1 MGRPPHPL
9 LSRDRIVST
18 ALALADSE
26 GLEAVSTRRLAAELG
41 VAGPS
46 LYNHVGTKE
55 ELLDDMVDAVLARVD
70 TSMFAELSTTN
81 PEWRA
86 ALEKW
91 ARTYRAAIAA
101 HPNIVPALATG
112 LGRRPNGLRIA
123 DAVFGG
129 LVSAGWP
136 RREAISVGAVMR
148 YFVLG
153 SALGSFA
160 SAFPADAAVYSNNYP
175 HLDGAH
181 LLAGRQQRVDRRA
194 FDAGLQAVLDGLEL
208 QYHCSRAAKR
218 ATTLLACRTTRATD
232 AGSE

>member
-1 MGRPPHPL
+1 MGRPPRAL
-9 LSRDRIVST
+9 LSRDQIVST
-18 ALALADSE
+18 ALALADSQ

-55 ELLDDMVDAVLARVD
+55 DLLDDMVDAVLAGVD
-70 TSMFAELSTTN
+70 TSMFDELSATN
-81 PEWRA
+81 PEWRT

-101 HPNIVPALATG
+101 HPNIVPVLATG

-136 RREAISVGAVMR
+136 RREASSVGAVIR

-194 FDAGLQAVLDGLEL
+194 FDTGLQAVLDGLEL
-208 QYHCSRAAKR
+208 HYQ
-218 ATTLLACRTTRATD
+218 LLVH
-232 AGSE
+232 G

>member
-9 LSRDRIVST
+9 LSRDLIVST
-18 ALALADSE
+18 ALALADAE

-46 LYNHVGTKE
+46 LYNHVGTKD
-55 ELLDDMVDAVLARVD
+55 ELLDDVVDAVLAQVD
-70 TSMFAELSTTN
+70 TSMFDELSATN
-81 PEWRA
+81 PRWRA
-86 ALEKW
+86 ALETW

-101 HPNIVPALATG
+101 HPNIVPVLATG
-112 LGRRPNGLRIA
+112 LGRRPNGLRLA

-136 RREAISVGAVMR
+136 RREAVSVGAVMR

-160 SAFPADAAVYSNNYP
+160 SAFPADAAVYSSTYP

-181 LLAGRQQRVDRRA
+181 LLAGRQQRVDHRA
-194 FDAGLQAVLDGLEL
+194 FDTGLQAVLDGLEL
-208 QYHCSRAAKR
+208 RYQ
-218 ATTLLACRTTRATD
+218 LLAR
-232 AGSE
+232 G

>member
-1 MGRPPHPL
+1 VGRPPHPL
-9 LSRDRIVST
+9 LSRDRIAST
-18 ALALADSE
+18 ALALVDSE

-41 VAGPS
+41 VTGPS

-55 ELLDDMVDAVLARVD
+55 ELLDDVVDAVLARVD
-70 TSMFAELSTTN
+70 TSMFAELSATN

-91 ARTYRAAIAA
+91 AHTYKEAIAA

-112 LGRRPNGLRIA
+112 LGRRPNALRIA
-123 DAVFGG
+123 NEVFGG

-136 RREAISVGAVMR
+136 HREAISVGAVMR

-160 SAFPADAAVYSNNYP
+160 SAFPADAAVYGNNYP

-181 LLAGRQQRVDRRA
+181 LLATRQQRVDRRA
-194 FDAGLQAVLDGLEL
+194 FDTGLRALLDGLEL
-208 QYHCSRAAKR
+208 HYQ
-218 ATTLLACRTTRATD
+218 LLERD
-232 AGSE
+232 

>member
-1 MGRPPHPL
+1 VGRPPQPL

-26 GLEAVSTRRLAAELG
+26 GLEAVSTRRLASELG
-41 VAGPS
+41 VTGPS

-70 TSMFAELSTTN
+70 TSMFDKLSVTN
-81 PEWRA
+81 PAWRT

-91 ARTYRAAIAA
+91 ARAYRETIAV

-123 DAVFGG
+123 NAVFGG

-136 RREAISVGAVMR
+136 RREAVGVSAAVR
-148 YFVLG
+148 NFVLG

-160 SAFPADAAVYSNNYP
+160 SAFPADAAIYSNRYP

-181 LLAGRQQRVDRRA
+181 LLATRQQRVDKRA
-194 FDAGLQAVLDGLEL
+194 FDAGLQAMLDGLEL
-208 QYHCSRAAKR
+208 RYQS
-218 ATTLLACRTTRATD
+218 LLRN
-232 AGSE
+232 

>member
-1 MGRPPHPL
+1 
-9 LSRDRIVST
+9 
-18 ALALADSE
+18 
-26 GLEAVSTRRLAAELG
+26 VSTRRLAAELG

-55 ELLDDMVDAVLARVD
+55 ELLDDVVDAVLARVD
-70 TSMFAELSTTN
+70 TSMFAELSETN

-129 LVSAGWP
+129 LVAAGWP
-136 RREAISVGAVMR
+136 RREAVSVGAVIR

-194 FDAGLQAVLDGLEL
+194 FDAGLQALLDGLEL
-208 QYHCSRAAKR
+208 QYQ
-218 ATTLLACRTTRATD
+218 LLAH
-232 AGSE
+232 G

>member
-1 MGRPPHPL
+1 MGRAPHPL

-26 GLEAVSTRRLAAELG
+26 GLEAVSRLRLAAELG
-41 VAGPS
+41 VTGPS

-55 ELLDDMVDAVLARVD
+55 ELLDDVVDAVLAGVD
-70 TSMFAELSTTN
+70 TSMFAGLSTTN

-91 ARTYRAAIAA
+91 ARTYREAIAA

-112 LGRRPNGLRIA
+112 LGRRPNALRIA
-123 DAVFGG
+123 NEVFGG

-136 RREAISVGAVMR
+136 RREASSVGAAMR

-160 SAFPADAAVYSNNYP
+160 SGFPTDAAVYSVNYP

-181 LLAGRQQRVDRRA
+181 LLAERQQRVDQRA
-194 FDAGLQAVLDGLEL
+194 FDTGLRAVLDGLEL
-208 QYHCSRAAKR
+208 QYR
-218 ATTLLACRTTRATD
+218 
-232 AGSE
+232 

>member
-1 MGRPPHPL
+1 VGRPPHPL
-9 LSRDRIVST
+9 LSRDRIVSA
-18 ALALADSE
+18 ALALVDSE

-41 VAGPS
+41 VKGPS

-55 ELLDDMVDAVLARVD
+55 ELLDDVVDAVLAGVD
-70 TSMFAELSTTN
+70 TSMFAGLSTTN

-91 ARTYRAAIAA
+91 ARTYREAVAA

-112 LGRRPNGLRIA
+112 LGRRPNALRIA
-123 DAVFGG
+123 NEVLGG

-136 RREAISVGAVMR
+136 RREASSVGAAMR

-160 SAFPADAAVYSNNYP
+160 SGFPTDAAVYSVNYP

-181 LLAGRQQRVDRRA
+181 LLAERQQRVDQRA
-194 FDAGLQAVLDGLEL
+194 FDTGLRAVLDGLEL
-208 QYHCSRAAKR
+208 QYRS
-218 ATTLLACRTTRATD
+218 LAHR
-232 AGSE
+232 

>member
-1 MGRPPHPL
+1 VGRPPQPL
-9 LSRDRIVST
+9 LSRDRIVAA

-26 GLEAVSTRRLAAELG
+26 GLEAMSTRRLAAALG
-41 VAGPS
+41 VSGPS

-55 ELLDDMVDAVLARVD
+55 ELIDDVVDAVLERVD
-70 TSMFAELSTTN
+70 TSMFDELSSTKPN
-81 PEWRA
+81 WRE
-86 ALEKW
+86 ALDKW

-136 RREAISVGAVMR
+136 RREAVSAGAVMR

-160 SAFPADAAVYSNNYP
+160 SAFPADAAVYGNNYP
-175 HLDGAH
+175 QIDGAH
-181 LLAGRQQRVDRRA
+181 LLAARQQRVDRRA
-194 FDAGLQAVLDGLEL
+194 FDTGLRAVLDGLEL
-208 QYHCSRAAKR
+208 QYQ
-218 ATTLLACRTTRATD
+218 LLARA
-232 AGSE
+232 

>member
-1 MGRPPHPL
+1 VGRPPHPL
-9 LSRDRIVST
+9 LSRDRIVSA
-18 ALALADSE
+18 ALALVDSE
-26 GLEAVSTRRLAAELG
+26 GLDAVSTRRLAAELG

-55 ELLDDMVDAVLARVD
+55 ELLDDMVDAVLEGVD
-70 TSMFAELSTTN
+70 TSMFAELSPTN
-81 PEWRA
+81 PEWRP

-91 ARTYRAAIAA
+91 AHTYREAIAA
-101 HPNIVPALATG
+101 HPNIVPALAGG

-136 RREAISVGAVMR
+136 RREAVSAGAVVR

-153 SALGSFA
+153 STLGSFA
-160 SAFPADAAVYSNNYP
+160 SAFPTDAAVYSAKYP

-181 LLAGRQQRVDRRA
+181 LLASRQQRVDRRA
-194 FDAGLQAVLDGLEL
+194 FDTGLQAVLDGLEL
-208 QYHCSRAAKR
+208 RYD
-218 ATTLLACRTTRATD
+218 LLAR
-232 AGSE
+232 E

>member
-9 LSRDRIVST
+9 LSRGRIVST
-18 ALALADSE
+18 ALALADAE

-129 LVSAGWP
+129 LVSGGVGRAG
-136 RREAISVGAVMR
+136 EAISVGAVMR

-194 FDAGLQAVLDGLEL
+194 FDAGLQALLDGLEL
-208 QYHCSRAAKR
+208 RYQLSR
-218 ATTLLACRTTRATD
+218 
-232 AGSE
+232 G

>member
-1 MGRPPHPL
+1 VGRPPHPL
-9 LSRDRIVST
+9 LSRDRIVSA
-18 ALALADSE
+18 ALALVDSE

-41 VAGPS
+41 VKGPS

-55 ELLDDMVDAVLARVD
+55 ELLDDVVDAVLAGVD
-70 TSMFAELSTTN
+70 TSMFAGLSTTN

-91 ARTYRAAIAA
+91 ARTYREAIAA

-112 LGRRPNGLRIA
+112 LGRRPNALRIA
-123 DAVFGG
+123 NEVLGG

-136 RREAISVGAVMR
+136 RREASSVGAAMR

-160 SAFPADAAVYSNNYP
+160 SGFPTDAAVYSVNYP

-181 LLAGRQQRVDRRA
+181 LLAERQQRVDQRA
-194 FDAGLQAVLDGLEL
+194 FDTGLRAVLDGLEL
-208 QYHCSRAAKR
+208 QYRS
-218 ATTLLACRTTRATD
+218 LAHR
-232 AGSE
+232 

>member
-9 LSRDRIVST
+9 LSRDRIVDT
-18 ALALADSE
+18 ALAVVDSE
-26 GLEAVSTRRLAAELG
+26 GLEAMSTRRLAAELG
-41 VAGPS
+41 VTGPS

-55 ELLDDMVDAVLARVD
+55 ELLDDVVDAVLAGVD
-70 TSMFAELSTTN
+70 TSMFAALSATN

-91 ARTYRAAIAA
+91 TRSYREAIAA

-112 LGRRPNGLRIA
+112 LGRRPNALRIA
-123 DAVFGG
+123 NEVFGG
-129 LVSAGWP
+129 LVAAGWP

-181 LLAGRQQRVDRRA
+181 LLATRQQRVDRRA
-194 FDAGLQAVLDGLEL
+194 FDTGMQAMLDGLEL
-208 QYHCSRAAKR
+208 QYNLLKR
-218 ATTLLACRTTRATD
+218 
-232 AGSE
+232 G

>member
-1 MGRPPHPL
+1 VGRPPQPL

-18 ALALADSE
+18 ALALVDSE
-26 GLEAVSTRRLAAELG
+26 GLDAVSTRRLAAELG
-41 VAGPS
+41 VTGPS
-46 LYNHVGTKE
+46 LYNHVGAKQ
-55 ELLDDMVDAVLARVD
+55 ELLDDVVDAVLARVD
-70 TSMFAELSTTN
+70 TSMFDGLSATN

-86 ALEKW
+86 ALDKW
-91 ARTYRAAIAA
+91 ARAYRDAIAA

-123 DAVFGG
+123 NAVFGG

-136 RREAISVGAVMR
+136 RRDAVSVGAVIR

-153 SALGSFA
+153 AALGSFA

-181 LLAGRQQRVDRRA
+181 LLAARQQRVDRRA
-194 FDAGLQAVLDGLEL
+194 FEAGLKAVLDGLEL
-208 QYHCSRAAKR
+208 QYQ
-218 ATTLLACRTTRATD
+218 LLGR
-232 AGSE
+232 G

>member
-9 LSRDRIVST
+9 LSRDRIVSA
-18 ALALADSE
+18 ALALVDSE

-41 VAGPS
+41 VKGPS

-55 ELLDDMVDAVLARVD
+55 ELLDEVVDAVLAAVD
-70 TSMFAELSTTN
+70 TSMFARLSTTN
-81 PEWRA
+81 PAWRA

-91 ARTYRAAIAA
+91 ARTYREAIAA

-112 LGRRPNGLRIA
+112 LGHRPNALRIA
-123 DAVFGG
+123 DEVFGG
-129 LVSAGWP
+129 LVAAGWP
-136 RREAISVGAVMR
+136 RREAISIGAVIR

-160 SAFPADAAVYSNNYP
+160 SSFPADAAVYSSRYP

-181 LLAGRQQRVDRRA
+181 LLAARQQRVDRRA
-194 FDAGLQAVLDGLEL
+194 FDTGLQAVLDGLEL
-208 QYHCSRAAKR
+208 RYR
-218 ATTLLACRTTRATD
+218 LLTR
-232 AGSE
+232 G